1 LKLKNASNTALVKL
15 AGCPP
20 WRLRVRAIRALF
32 LNTQVDGV
40 SENGDVIDKDGHA
53 APSAA
58 AAIDSD
64 DCKVDVGVDNLEDT
78 PAASSERLPQDSSVQ
93 LAPGSPT

>member
-1 LKLKNASNTALVKL
+1 LELKNAFNTDLVKR

-20 WRLRVRAIRALF
+20 WRLRVRALRAPF
-32 LNTQVDGV
+32 LNMQVDGV
-40 SENGDVIDKDGHA
+40 SESGNAIDKDGHA

-64 DCKVDVGVDNLEDT
+64 DCKVDVGVDDLEDT
-78 PAASSERLPQDSSVQ
+78 PATSSERLPQDSSVQ